1 MMSPIGTNLF
11 KVGERYFDAVGRK
24 WTVRQIFNVN
34 GWPCLML
41 SLSKW
46 TLVTF
51 YHRLTN
57 EWHPAIVEDGGK
69 TATILL
75 NGGFFSTL
83 YAEEEEE

>member
-24 WTVRQIFNVN
+24 WEVRQIFNVN

-41 SLSKW
+41 SKW
-46 TLVTF
+46 TPVTLF
-51 YHRLTN
+51 GLTN
-57 EWHPAIVEDGGK
+57 EWHPAIVEDGGN

-75 NGGFFSTL
+75 DEGFSTL
-83 YAEEEEE
+83 YAEEAKE

>member
-1 MMSPIGTNLF
+1 MSPVGPNLF
-11 KVGERYFDAVGRK
+11 KVGEKYFDAIGRK
-24 WTVRQIFNVN
+24 WEVRQIFNVN

-46 TLVTF
+46 TLVTL
-51 YHRLTN
+51 HRLTN